1 MYWAPEKSLL
11 RILVFII
18 LNKGSFSHKL
28 EPFKSNPFSFKNIV
42 FIIKYYDILE
52 TSFKKRY
59 AIEGHLDRIKTIFF
73 LFLRLFFSL
82 NQRHSVNN
90 QLFASL

>member
-18 LNKGSFSHKL
+18 LDKGSFSHKL

-52 TSFKKRY
+52 TYLKKRY
-59 AIEGHLDRIKTIFF
+59 AIEGLLDRIKRNFF
-73 LFLRLFFSL
+73 LIFHIIS
-82 NQRHSVNN
+82 
-90 QLFASL
+90 